1 MPAINKIHIKGFK
14 AFPND
19 FELELEGKHLLMYGE
34 NGSGKSSI
42 YYALHCLF
50 QSPFKQDGGKKYF
63 DQNNEQH
70 LKNLNN
76 LSADSNIWIDF
87 EGRHPFIYLLDKDG
101 YNTKLIG
108 GTLLLPAGINGCFI
122 NHQFIFHFFNF
133 RNSQKINLFPVFIKD
148 ILPFCKDESSGYY
161 IGQIYDDITFSIM
174 KKGRHVDPQYIVN
187 IESFN
192 NAVKQ
197 VVENINIYASDIY
210 NKYFKDALDPD
221 LQIRLRYDSNSDKP
235 HDDPNE
241 YWLKYDNIIE
251 RISENNTIIE
261 RRSSYKKLNT
271 PFIGLEIS
279 EIIDGGSRK
288 VLKPQSYFNEAKLTA
303 IALSVR
309 FALLNIDKPADGRFL
324 ALDDMLISLDMSNR
338 SKVVNFLLN
347 ISDKYKIYLFTHDR
361 AFFEYFKYKS
371 KRSFSSEWLYKEIY
385 MDDNKEPYLKNSE
398 TYLGNAEHYIKQ
410 HEYEIAGNFIR
421 KEAESFCKEFLPR
434 KLHYSSEYS
443 LLDLNGLICNCKKF
457 AEESDMEDTTLFDE
471 LDDHRKFVLNPASH
485 DSYDVVK
492 YEHEVK
498 KCFDTLT
505 ELRKIQFKTVF
516 QKGQTLKF
524 TLTEPAPSA
533 KVFEFNITICDDF
546 RLIIQ
551 DGHAPVIS
559 KGLINYVVFKN
570 GVNEKGIQSKNTTIK
585 RFYDAVYQKSDK
597 TQNADFMEA
606 VIDVSS
612 GLSLKSFV

>member
-1 MPAINKIHIKGFK
+1 MPAINKIHITGFK

-63 DQNNEQH
+63 DENNEQN

-76 LSADSNIWIDF
+76 LSADSKIWIDF
-87 EGRHPFIYLLDKDG
+87 DGRHPFIYLLNKDG

-108 GTLLLPAGINGCFI
+108 GTLILPAGINGCFI

-133 RNSQKINLFPVFIKD
+133 SNSQKINLFPVFIKD

-174 KKGRHVDPQYIVN
+174 KKGRHVDPQYLVN

-210 NKYFKDALDPD
+210 NKYFKDALDSN

-261 RRSSYKKLNT
+261 RRSSYKKLNA

-309 FALLNIDKPADGRFL
+309 FALLNLDKPADGRFL

-338 SKVVNFLLN
+338 SKVVDFLLN

-361 AFFEYFKYKS
+361 AFFEYFKHKS
-371 KRSFSSEWLYKEIY
+371 KRLSSRWLYREIY
-385 MDDNKEPYLKNSE
+385 MDDKKEPYCRNSE

-410 HEYEIAGNFIR
+410 HEYEIAGNFLR
-421 KEAESFCKEFLPR
+421 KEAEAFCKEFLPK
-434 KLHYSSEYS
+434 KLHFTTEYT

-457 AEESDMEDTTLFDE
+457 VEESGMTDITLFDE
-471 LDDHRKFVLNPASH
+471 LDDYRKFVLNPASH

-492 YEHEVK
+492 FEHEVK
-498 KCFDTLT
+498 RCFNTLT

-533 KVFEFNITICDDF
+533 KVFEFKITICDDF

-585 RFYDAVYQKSDK
+585 RFYDAVFQKSDK
-597 TQNADFMEA
+597 TQNADFMET

-612 GLSLKSFV
+612 GLPLKSFV

>member
-1 MPAINKIHIKGFK
+1 M
-14 AFPND
+14 
-19 FELELEGKHLLMYGE
+19 
-34 NGSGKSSI
+34 
-42 YYALHCLF
+42 F

-63 DQNNEQH
+63 DENNEQN

-76 LSADSNIWIDF
+76 LSADSKIWIDF
-87 EGRHPFIYLLDKDG
+87 DGRHPFIYLLNKDG

-108 GTLLLPAGINGCFI
+108 GTLILPAGINGCFI

-174 KKGRHVDPQYIVN
+174 KKGRHVDPQYLVN

-210 NKYFKDALDPD
+210 NKYFKDALDSN

-261 RRSSYKKLNT
+261 RRSSYKKLNA

-309 FALLNIDKPADGRFL
+309 FALLNLDKPADGRFL

-338 SKVVNFLLN
+338 SKVVDFLLN

-361 AFFEYFKYKS
+361 AFFEYFKHKS
-371 KRSFSSEWLYKEIY
+371 KRLSSRWLYREIY
-385 MDDNKEPYLKNSE
+385 MDDKKEPYCRNSE

-410 HEYEIAGNFIR
+410 HEYEIAGNFLR
-421 KEAESFCKEFLPR
+421 KEAEAFCKEFLPK
-434 KLHYSSEYS
+434 KLHFTTEYT

-457 AEESDMEDTTLFDE
+457 VEESGMTDITLFDE
-471 LDDHRKFVLNPASH
+471 LDDYRKFVLNPASH

-492 YEHEVK
+492 FEHEVK
-498 KCFDTLT
+498 RCFNTLT

-585 RFYDAVYQKSDK
+585 RFYDAVFQKSDK
-597 TQNADFMEA
+597 TQNADFMET

-612 GLSLKSFV
+612 GLPLKSFV

>member
-1 MPAINKIHIKGFK
+1 MPAINKIHITGFK

-63 DQNNEQH
+63 DENNEQN

-76 LSADSNIWIDF
+76 LSADSKIWIDF
-87 EGRHPFIYLLDKDG
+87 DGRHPFIYLLNKDG

-108 GTLLLPAGINGCFI
+108 GTLILPAGINGCFI

-174 KKGRHVDPQYIVN
+174 KKGRHVDPQYLVN

-210 NKYFKDALDPD
+210 NKYFKDALDSN

-261 RRSSYKKLNT
+261 RRSSYKKLNA

-309 FALLNIDKPADGRFL
+309 FALLNLDKPADGRFL

-338 SKVVNFLLN
+338 SKVVDFLLN

-361 AFFEYFKYKS
+361 AFFEYFKHKS
-371 KRSFSSEWLYKEIY
+371 KRLSSRWLYREIY
-385 MDDNKEPYLKNSE
+385 MDDKKEPYCRNSE

-410 HEYEIAGNFIR
+410 HEYEIAGNFLR
-421 KEAESFCKEFLPR
+421 KEAEAFCKEFLPK
-434 KLHYSSEYS
+434 KLHFTTEYT

-457 AEESDMEDTTLFDE
+457 VEESGMTDITLFDE
-471 LDDHRKFVLNPASH
+471 LDDYRKFVLNPASH

-492 YEHEVK
+492 FEHEVK
-498 KCFDTLT
+498 RCFNTLT

-533 KVFEFNITICDDF
+533 KVFEFKITICDDF

-585 RFYDAVYQKSDK
+585 RFYDAVFQKSDK
-597 TQNADFMEA
+597 TQNADFMET

-612 GLSLKSFV
+612 GLPLKSFV

>member
-1 MPAINKIHIKGFK
+1 MPAINKIHITGFK

-63 DQNNEQH
+63 DENNEQN

-76 LSADSNIWIDF
+76 LSADSKIWIDF
-87 EGRHPFIYLLDKDG
+87 DGRHPFIYLLNKDG

-108 GTLLLPAGINGCFI
+108 GTLILPAGINGCFI

-174 KKGRHVDPQYIVN
+174 KKGRHVDPQYLVN

-210 NKYFKDALDPD
+210 NKYFKDALDSN

-261 RRSSYKKLNT
+261 RRSSYKKLNA

-309 FALLNIDKPADGRFL
+309 FALLNLDKPADGRFL

-338 SKVVNFLLN
+338 SKVVDFLLN

-361 AFFEYFKYKS
+361 AFFEYFKHKS
-371 KRSFSSEWLYKEIY
+371 KRLSSRWLYREIY
-385 MDDNKEPYLKNSE
+385 MDDKKEPYCRNSE

-410 HEYEIAGNFIR
+410 HEYEIAGNFLR
-421 KEAESFCKEFLPR
+421 KEAEAFCKEFLPK
-434 KLHYSSEYS
+434 KLHFTTEYT

-457 AEESDMEDTTLFDE
+457 VEESGMTDITLFDE
-471 LDDHRKFVLNPASH
+471 LDDYRKFVLNPASH

-492 YEHEVK
+492 FEHEVK
-498 KCFDTLT
+498 RCFNTLT

-585 RFYDAVYQKSDK
+585 RFYDAVFQKSDK
-597 TQNADFMEA
+597 TQNADFMET

-612 GLSLKSFV
+612 GLPLKSFV